1 MLVRNGGDHRYQ
13 DGEHILPVVCREMVL
28 QISRLYSS
36 LPDVRALKYREI
48 KFFYEGIRAELIEN
62 TKPRK

>member
-1 MLVRNGGDHRYQ
+1 MLVRTGSDYRYPDGGHVFSAVY
-13 DGEHILPVVCREMVL
+13 CEMVL
-28 QISRLYSS
+28 QITRLYNS

-48 KFFYEGIRAELIEN
+48 KFFYDGIRPELRET